1 LPRPHNLQR
10 CYYREPRDLNTEDA
24 TDLLSRGSERLLARP
39 LSPTELEKM
48 LAYLALLQRWNAAYN
63 LTAIRDP
70 LEMVTRHLLDSL
82 SILPW
87 VQHGPVLD
95 AGTGAG
101 LPGVPLAVLRP
112 ELEFVLLDSAGKK
125 IRFLRQVRREVQ
137 LDNIQPLQAR
147 LEEHQPEQPY
157 RTIISRAFA
166 SLRDF
171 AESSRQL
178 MTPETRLLA
187 MKGRDPKDECADLP
201 VWIGV
206 DSVEELAVPGLQ
218 EQRHLVIMSL
228 TQKPDL

>member
-1 LPRPHNLQR
+1 MNAPDPA
-10 CYYREPRDLNTEDA
+10 DLLRKGSES
-24 TDLLSRGSERLLARP
+24 LLSRP
-39 LSPTELEKM
+39 LSDAELEKM
-48 LAYLALLQRWNAAYN
+48 LAYLALLQHWNGAYN

-87 VQHGPVLD
+87 VSHGPVLD

-101 LPGVPLAVLRP
+101 LPGVPLAILRP
-112 ELEFVLLDSAGKK
+112 ELEFILLDSAGKK
-125 IRFLRQVRREVQ
+125 IRFLRQVRRELQ
-137 LDNIQPLQAR
+137 LDNIQPMQAR
-147 LEEHQPEQPY
+147 LEKHEPEQPY

-171 AESSRQL
+171 AEASRLL
-178 MTPETRLLA
+178 MTSETRLLA
-187 MKGRDPKDECADLP
+187 MKGRDSKDERADLP
-201 VWIGV
+201 AWIRV
-206 DSVEELAVPGLQ
+206 DSVEQLAVPGLQ